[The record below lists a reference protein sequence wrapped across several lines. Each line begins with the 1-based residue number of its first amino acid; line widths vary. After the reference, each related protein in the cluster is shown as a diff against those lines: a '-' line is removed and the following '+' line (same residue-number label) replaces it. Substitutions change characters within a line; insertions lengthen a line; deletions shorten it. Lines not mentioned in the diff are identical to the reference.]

1 MGNRCRASRRNAEV
15 FIEIN
20 DGHRFVMTKRDSFG
34 YVKRR
39 GDSRLKAKGFG
50 WSEVPS
56 LKKRYFPSGVTVAP
70 FSEKPVFIS
79 SPILIASP

>member
-1 MGNRCRASRRNAEV
+1 
-15 FIEIN
+15 
-20 DGHRFVMTKRDSFG
+20 
-34 YVKRR
+34 
-39 GDSRLKAKGFG
+39 
-50 WSEVPS
+50 VPS